1 MVINEKLSKR
11 LWVMR
16 AIAIFSVICAHCNMQ
31 VMENENPLFLYEAH
45 IVSNFGT
52 LGVGVFFFLS
62 GFFFQPW
69 NVKNVRKYI
78 RTYII
83 PWLVSAMAVYLY
95 VTLRKGTVNAIDYIL
110 FTLGYGSLYYFMTD
124 LIIIQG
130 IMSFLVRI
138 IRKSGWIYFLCTA
151 VNLLVLYADMRGYS
165 LTPTVYLNPCIFLS
179 FFALGKWLRDSC
191 IISKYRIW
199 TETARKVLKC
209 ILILLSAVFLFSGIK
224 LSYYMGPIEVL
235 VETTFILM
243 LLVGN
248 SERSE
253 GQLLQR
259 IGKRSFALYL
269 WHIPLAG
276 IISNIFNR
284 WTVMKY
290 VFFLWPVI
298 VLLLTLLILQSVLCV
313 MKKLGIGRYC
323 WLLGVK

>member
-1 MVINEKLSKR
+1 MKIS
-11 LWVMR
+11 
-16 AIAIFSVICAHCNMQ
+16 CYY
-31 VMENENPLFLYEAH
+31 YEAH

-52 LGVGVFFFLS
+52 LGVGVFLFLS

-69 NVKNVRKYI
+69 NIKNGRKYI

-83 PWLVSAMAVYLY
+83 PWLISATMVYLY
-95 VTLRKGTVNAIDYIL
+95 VALRKGTVNIVDYIL
-110 FTLGYGSLYYFMTD
+110 FALGYGSLYYFMTD
-124 LIIIQG
+124 LVIIQG
-130 IMSFLVRI
+130 VMSILVRV
-138 IRKSGWIYFLCTA
+138 IRKPVWIYLFCT
-151 VNLLVLYADMRGYS
+151 VINLLALYANKQG
-165 LTPTVYLNPCIFLS
+165 LFFAPTVYLNPCIFLS
-179 FFALGKWLRDSC
+179 FFALGKSVRDSS
-191 IISKYRIW
+191 IIGNYRRW
-199 TETARKVLKC
+199 TAVVKKALKC
-209 ILILLSAVFLFSGIK
+209 VLILLTVFFLFSGIK